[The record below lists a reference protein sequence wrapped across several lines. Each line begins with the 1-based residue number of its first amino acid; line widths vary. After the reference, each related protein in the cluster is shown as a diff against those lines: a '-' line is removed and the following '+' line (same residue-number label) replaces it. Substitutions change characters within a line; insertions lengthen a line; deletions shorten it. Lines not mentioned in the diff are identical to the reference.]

1 MKMNKKSYIIIASTI
16 GVLALSFS
24 AYLIKKAF
32 IDKGFEKSKE
42 RDTYLM
48 LYIIANGE
56 KYNDQSIKKYENLS
70 TEEIKKRLEDIENVK
85 VTDDE
90 FFQP

>member
-1 MKMNKKSYIIIASTI
+1 MKKKTYIIIASAVGI
-16 GVLALSFS
+16 LALSFS

-42 RDTYLM
+42 RETYLM

-56 KYNDQSIKKYENLS
+56 KYTDENVRKYQNLS

-90 FFQP
+90 FFKPE